1 MRDVHSAARPPLLSA
16 AFLELC
22 LFNFAASAAV
32 FALLPVAPFRILGLG
47 GGTDAAGLFLGA
59 LTLAS
64 ALSAPWTGGLGDAL
78 GQGRVLG
85 LAATGLALLFALFG
99 FVESWPLLV
108 GLALLQ
114 GVLWSSL
121 LTSSGAY
128 AVRLIPESR
137 RAEGFAVHG
146 MATILAITV
155 APSLGFLLYAAGWGR
170 LTAALAVANAA
181 IALLALR
188 FVRADRRPVSGVR
201 AALAGEHIAWP
212 VLRFA
217 FGIFLVAVGYGGITS
232 FVALFCESR
241 GIAPRWI
248 FFAAFAGTIFLLRP
262 FVGRWVDRV
271 GPWRTFAPS
280 LLLVAAGLAALP
292 FASSRAGVVAAALI
306 YGLGFS
312 AIGPAFTAYVVA
324 RVPEA
329 RRGSAFGANL
339 AAFDSGIGCG
349 SILFGPVVA
358 RLGFAAAF
366 GGAAVLALCAL
377 PYFAWARPGFER
389 RTAG

>member
-1 MRDVHSAARPPLLSA
+1 MASSRGRLLSLP
-16 AFLELC
+16 FLELC
-22 LFNFAASAAV
+22 FFNFTASAAV
-32 FALLPVAPFRILGLG
+32 FALLPVVPFRILELG
-47 GGTDAAGLFLGA
+47 GSTESAGLFLGA
-59 LTLAS
+59 LTLTS
-64 ALSAPWTGGLGDAL
+64 ALSAPWTGALGDAL

-85 LAATGLALLFALFG
+85 VAATGLAILFAIFG
-99 FVESWPLLV
+99 FVDSWPLLV
-108 GLALLQ
+108 VLALVQ

-137 RAEGFAVHG
+137 RAEGFAIHG

-155 APSLGFLLYAAGWGR
+155 APSVGFLLFGLGWR
-170 LTAALAVANAA
+170 WLTAALAAANAV

-188 FVRADRRPVSGVR
+188 FVRAETRPVSGAGVR
-201 AALAGEHIAWP
+201 SALTGEHIAWP

-217 FGIFLVAVGYGGITS
+217 FGIFLVALGYGGLTS
-232 FVALFCESR
+232 FVALYCEAK
-241 GIAPRWI
+241 GIEPKGI
-248 FFAAFAGTIFLLRP
+248 FFAAFAGTIFVLRP

-271 GPWRTFAPS
+271 GPWRTFGPS
-280 LLLVAAGLAALP
+280 IVVLSLGLAALP
-292 FASSRAGVVAAALI
+292 FAESRFGIVAGAIL

-312 AIGPAFTAYVVA
+312 SVGPAFTSYVIS

-339 AAFDSGIGCG
+339 AAYDSGIGIG

-358 RLGFAAAF
+358 RLGFTAAF
-366 GGAAVLALCAL
+366 GGAAVFAFLSL
-377 PYFAWARPGFER
+377 PYFRRARTRFER
-389 RTAG
+389 ETVA